1 MRFAPV
7 FRKPLLCP
15 PRWAAVLAVPL
26 ALLAGAGTARAT
38 CGSANCFLTSST
50 DPVLG
55 SGRTTIDLSYRYIPQ
70 DRMHSGNDTTNEVIV
85 PAIDFETRTIVPD
98 HHREFRTINMLGQL
112 DVAHGVAPNVTV
124 AVAIPFFNQRLHEHD
139 DDVDLGSNPAGEF
152 TNSDGTTGFG
162 DVAVSVRWAPWVGTR
177 HTFVVGAGVK
187 APTGEYKLRS
197 SAGEINEPTLMPGT
211 GSWDVMASAMATY
224 MLVPPTLNAFAS
236 FEERHNT
243 ENPLDYRLGD
253 ARTLSAGVAWTA
265 TPNWTAILQLNAR
278 AVERD
283 AYLGTAVT
291 HTGGNYL
298 YVTPGARLK
307 LSPMTSVYAHL
318 QLPLVQD
325 VNETNLVP
333 RYLLELGAA
342 WLF

>member
-7 FRKPLLCP
+7 LRPSVLVAALL
-15 PRWAAVLAVPL
+15 VSL

-70 DRMHSGNDTTNEVIV
+70 DRMHSGNDTTSEVIV
-85 PAIDFETRTIVPD
+85 PAIDFATRTIVPN
-98 HHREFRTINMLGQL
+98 HHREYRTINMLGQL
-112 DVAHGVAPNVTV
+112 DLAHGVAPNVTV
-124 AVAIPFFNQRLHEHD
+124 AVAIPFYNQRLHEHD
-139 DDVDLGSNPAGEF
+139 DDVDLGVNPAGEF
-152 TNSDGTTGFG
+152 TNADGTTGFG
-162 DVAVSVRWAPWVGTR
+162 DVAVSVRWAALVGTR
-177 HTFVVGAGVK
+177 HMVVVGAGVK
-187 APTGEYKLRS
+187 APTGEYRLRS

-211 GSWDVMASAMATY
+211 GSWDMTVSAMATY
-224 MLVPPTLNAFAS
+224 LLVPPTLNGFVS
-236 FEERHNT
+236 VEERHDT

-265 TPNWTAILQLNAR
+265 TPSWTGILQLNAR

-283 AYLGTAVT
+283 AYRGTAVT

-307 LSPMTSVYAHL
+307 LSPMTSVYAHV

-342 WLF
+342 WLY